1 MLTDMVAVTSMKVAG
16 TAFWLGYTVLL
27 ARLLPAADYGLVMYA
42 ITVLSIAGPLTC
54 LGLNSAMLRFG
65 SIYWQQ
71 GRPDALL
78 ALLSAARRTIAAAAL
93 AGAVAVAVVFQAAL
107 GIGAGGIDGDGIA
120 WTAVVVVA
128 AGLPLYG
135 AMEIH
140 RETLR
145 ALDRVV
151 AGFLG
156 FNVLRALVPGVAAA
170 VLAAA
175 GWLTVETALAG
186 FVGGLALIAAIDG
199 RRIAALTRGAG
210 AGRDFADRPAWLRV
224 ARPMVL
230 AEALV
235 HWLARGD
242 VLLVGALLDLR
253 AAAIYLTAQRLAVLV
268 SFVVDA
274 VRLTLE
280 PMVARRHAERDRAG
294 MQELMARGSL
304 ASVATGLPI
313 ALAIAA
319 GGWLLLG
326 LYGAEFRDGWAVL
339 AILVLGQVTTVLA
352 GPVAAVL
359 RMTGLERPLTAV
371 LAAGAVALAA
381 AVPAGIALA
390 GVEGAAAGAALV
402 TAASNLAYLVIARRR
417 LGLRIGPGSG
427 MLAPALL
434 RTMLAEAVRRLR
446 SAPRG
451 VGR

>member
-1 MLTDMVAVTSMKVAG
+1 MLNDMVAVTSMKVAG
-16 TAFWLGYTVLL
+16 TALWLAYTVLL

-65 SIYWQQ
+65 SVYWHQ
-71 GRPDALL
+71 GRPGALL
-78 ALLSAARRTIAAAAL
+78 ALLSDARLTIALASLVAAIVVVAL
-93 AGAVAVAVVFQAAL
+93 FETAL
-107 GIGAGGIDGDGIA
+107 GIGNGGIGWA
-120 WTAVVVVA
+120 AVAVVA

-135 AMEIH
+135 AMDLH

-156 FNVLRALVPGVAAA
+156 FNVLRALVPGVAALA
-170 VLAAA
+170 LAAA

-186 FVGGLALIAAIDG
+186 FVAGLALIAAIDG
-199 RRIAALTRGAG
+199 RRIAALTREAG
-210 AGRDFADRPAWLRV
+210 AARDASDRPAWRRV

-235 HWLARGD
+235 HWIARGD
-242 VLLVGALLDLR
+242 VLIVGALLDLR

-304 ASVATGLPI
+304 ASVATGMPI
-313 ALAIAA
+313 ALVIAG

-326 LYGAEFRDGWAVL
+326 LYGAEFQEGWSVL
-339 AILVLGQVTTVLA
+339 VILVLGQVTTVLA

-371 LAAGAVALAA
+371 LVAGAVALAA
-381 AVPAGIALA
+381 AVPVGIALA

-427 MLAPALL
+427 MLAPALVRSVL
-434 RTMLAEAVRRLR
+434 VEARRR
-446 SAPRG
+446 MRWTQQGA
-451 VGR
+451 GR